1 MTNSPSDMD
10 TSERDA
16 RKKIQKEKR
25 MDLQLKKHKQ
35 NRRKNIARELNR
47 DVASIDSDEE
57 RKWVN
62 KIFEDIDAEEKRR
75 QGLSPAERRRED
87 IQSSARALEELVKA
101 YFGPY
106 ARRPYAAF
114 LLQEAPESRRGKM
127 PASSLR
133 EEYLAW

>member
-1 MTNSPSDMD
+1 
-10 TSERDA
+10 
-16 RKKIQKEKR
+16 

-87 IQSSARALEELVKA
+87 IQSSARALKELVNA
-101 YFGPY
+101 HFGPY
-106 ARRPYAAF
+106 TRRPYAAF
-114 LLQEAPESRRGKM
+114 LLQEAPESRRGAKCQLHHCEKSIWPGDYRIKVDDGKQWTYF
-127 PASSLR
+127 PAVLKLS
-133 EEYLAW
+133 

>member
-1 MTNSPSDMD
+1 
-10 TSERDA
+10 
-16 RKKIQKEKR
+16 

-35 NRRKNIARELNR
+35 DLRENIARELDR

-62 KIFEDIDAEEKRR
+62 RIFEDIDAEEKRR

-87 IQSSARALEELVKA
+87 IQSAAQVLEKLVKA

-106 ARRPYAAF
+106 SRRLYAAF
-114 LLQEAPESRRGKM
+114 QLQEAPESRRGAK
-127 PASSLR
+127 
-133 EEYLAW
+133 LADGKQWSEFPSGKYSDSILYHFFI